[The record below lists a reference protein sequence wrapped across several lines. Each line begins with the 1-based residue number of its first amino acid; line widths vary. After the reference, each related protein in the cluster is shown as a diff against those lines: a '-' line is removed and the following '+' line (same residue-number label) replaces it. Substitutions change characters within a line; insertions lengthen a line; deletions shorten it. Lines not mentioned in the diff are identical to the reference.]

1 MRNPLIKR
9 LPRELK
15 SEFGKYLVIFLFL
28 GGVIALVSGFLVA
41 SSSMATAYDESFE
54 KYNIEDGNFELTAEA
69 DDTLIEALE
78 KEDVTIYQN
87 FYVEGETKEVDS
99 TLRIFKKR
107 TQVDLECLMEGEFP
121 QKEDEIAIDRMYA
134 DNNELSVGDTLT
146 IDGNEFQVT
155 GLVALSDY
163 SALFSNTADL
173 MFDAQ
178 KFGVAVVT
186 PEGFDTFGDAHLHYS
201 YSWIYANK
209 PADDA
214 KAKEM
219 AEDFMKVISANGIL
233 TNYIPQYTNQAIHF
247 TGDDIVSDNAMM
259 TVFLYIVIVI
269 MAFVIAITTNSTIA
283 KEAAVVGTLR
293 ASGYSRGE
301 LVRHYL
307 ILPTV
312 VLAVA
317 AVVGNILGY
326 TTLKDFFAG
335 MYYGSYSLPTYV
347 TLWNT
352 DAFVKTTII
361 PVLLMVV
368 INFVML
374 SVQMRL
380 SPLKFIRRDLKRRQ
394 KKKAFRLNTKIGI
407 FHRFRL
413 RVIFQNI
420 PNYIMVVI
428 GIFFANFILLF
439 GLMFTPLLDQ
449 FSKDII
455 DNMICENQYVL
466 KMPVETKHSDAEKY
480 CAGTLM
486 TQETKFNSEEVMIY
500 GIEKDSRYID
510 AAMQKGKVSIS
521 NAYAEKY
528 GLGEGDT
535 ITLKEEYSDKTYDFT
550 IGGVYHYPSSIAVF
564 LDIDEFRDVFDKDEG
579 YFNGYFS
586 NEKLDDIDEHYVATV
601 ITEDDL
607 TKTSRQLKLSMGE
620 VMNLFLV
627 FGVIMSVLLIYLLSK
642 IIIEKNTVS
651 ISMTKILGYTER
663 EVVGLYVTPTTI
675 VVILSILLTIPVC
688 NGIMKSLCSIV
699 FSSYPGYFPYFV
711 TPDTYVKMIAL
722 AVTSYAVV
730 LVLQM
735 RGVKRIPKSEALKNV
750 E

>member
-28 GGVIALVSGFLVA
+28 GGMIALVSGFLVA
-41 SSSMATAYDESFE
+41 SGSMAAAYDESFE
-54 KYNIEDGNFELTAEA
+54 KYNIEDGNFELAVEA
-69 DDTLIEALE
+69 DDAVLETLE
-78 KEDVTIYQN
+78 KEDVSIYQN
-87 FYVEGETKEVDS
+87 YYVEEEPKEVDS

-134 DNNELSVGDTLT
+134 DNNKLTVGDTLT
-146 IDGNEFQVT
+146 IGGKKFLVT

-163 SALFSNTADL
+163 GALFSSTADL

-186 PEGFDTFGDAHLHYS
+186 PEAFDSFGDAHLHYS
-201 YSWIYANK
+201 YSWIYNHK

-214 KAKEM
+214 EAKEM
-219 AEDFMKVISANGIL
+219 ADDFMKVISENAIL
-233 TNYIPQYTNQAIHF
+233 TNYIPQYLNQAIHF
-247 TGDDIVSDNAMM
+247 TGDDIVGDNAMF

-283 KEAAVVGTLR
+283 KEAAVIGTLR

-326 TTLKDFFAG
+326 TTLKEFFVD
-335 MYYGSYSLPTYV
+335 MYYNSYSLPTYV
-347 TLWNT
+347 TLWNA
-352 DAFVKTTII
+352 DAFVKTTVV
-361 PVLLMVV
+361 PVLIMVG

-374 SVQMRL
+374 TVQMQI

-394 KKKAFRLNTKIGI
+394 KKKAFRLNTRIGI

-420 PNYIMVVI
+420 PNYLMIFI

-455 DNMICENQYVL
+455 DNMICEKQYVL
-466 KMPVETKHSDAEKY
+466 KKPVETTHSDAEKY
-480 CAGTLM
+480 CAATLM
-486 TQETKFNSEEVMIY
+486 TLEGKVKSEEVTIY
-500 GIEKDSRYID
+500 GIKEDSSYMD
-510 AAMQKGKVSIS
+510 APIKKGEAVIS

-528 GLGEGDT
+528 GIHEGDE

-550 IGGVYHYPSSIAVF
+550 VGGVCHYPSSIAVF
-564 LDIDEFRDVFDKDEG
+564 LDIDEFREIFDKDET

-586 NEKLDDIDEHYVATV
+586 NETLDDIDEHFVATV

-620 VMNLFLV
+620 AMNLFLA
-627 FGVIMSVLLIYLLSK
+627 FGVIMSILLIYLLSK

-651 ISMTKILGYTER
+651 ISMTKILGYTDR
-663 EVVGLYVTPTTI
+663 EVVSLYVTPTTI
-675 VVILSILLTIPVC
+675 VVIAAIILTIPVC
-688 NGIMKSLCSIV
+688 NVIMKNLCSIV
-699 FSSYPGYFPYFV
+699 FSSYSGYFPYFV
-711 TPDTYVKMIAL
+711 TPVTYLKMIAL
-722 AVTSYAVV
+722 GVLSYVVV
-730 LVLQM
+730 LLLQM
-735 RGVKRIPKSEALKNV
+735 RGVKRIPKSESLKNV